1 MESQGPQPTAG
12 VSQAPLSRGCCSS
25 SRPTGAWFAC
35 KDPGGGSRPVKTP
48 AVAEGP
54 ASGLP
59 RNVLSERERR
69 KRISVSCERL
79 RALLPRF
86 DGRKEDMASVLEMSV
101 QFLRMAGAVVPGGEP
116 QPASCQVLAPCTEL
130 WGVWQKDVVQL
141 ALTSPTSA
149 SAPDPGTAASVTTQR
164 DPGSCVT
171 TEVGQGAAPRG
182 LVEVPDR
189 PAALPGSPRAAP
201 ACSSFDSSLGA
212 VRPASLFCDGC
223 LALLVVAF
231 RPPVCVCRVS
241 SQSALGGE
249 AAPFY
254 SPGPSGSAP
263 WTPAPS
269 PSQLLRA
276 PPAWPPCSWQPSPPL
291 LSEEAQSC
299 SGQSG
304 TLAEEANQAVMLG
317 TRAPLSLRTEDKV
330 DSGALRGSSRLSRS
344 ALGCDVEDGPSF
356 PLAASP
362 EWWLGSLEGS
372 GAPAQAPARS
382 SLLDRTELGVLVDPG
397 AGSQELLDGP
407 LEPWGW
413 DVGCPSLAFRDEAD
427 SMFPDFSAC

>member
-1 MESQGPQPTAG
+1 MASQGPQPTAG
-12 VSQAPLSRGCCSS
+12 VSQAPLSRGCCS

-116 QPASCQVLAPCTEL
+116 QPCQVLAPCTEL

-149 SAPDPGTAASVTTQR
+149 NAPDPGTAASVTTQR

-182 LVEVPDR
+182 SVEVPDR
-189 PAALPGSPRAAP
+189 PAAL
-201 ACSSFDSSLGA
+201 
-212 VRPASLFCDGC
+212 
-223 LALLVVAF
+223 
-231 RPPVCVCRVS
+231 
-241 SQSALGGE
+241 
-249 AAPFY
+249 
-254 SPGPSGSAP
+254 PGPSGSAP

-269 PSQLLRA
+269 PSQLLRP
-276 PPAWPPCSWQPSPPL
+276 PPAWPPCSWQPSPLL
-291 LSEEAQSC
+291 LSEETQSC
-299 SGQSG
+299 SGQSRP
-304 TLAEEANQAVMLG
+304 LAEEANQAVMLG
-317 TRAPLSLRTEDKV
+317 T
-330 DSGALRGSSRLSRS
+330 RS

-382 SLLDRTELGVLVDPG
+382 SLMDRTELGVLVDPG

>member
-1 MESQGPQPTAG
+1 MLTPMIAFGLQGRPRG
-12 VSQAPLSRGCCSS
+12 SRSLVLLTLPSSS

-149 SAPDPGTAASVTTQR
+149 NAPDPGTAASVTT
-164 DPGSCVT
+164 
-171 TEVGQGAAPRG
+171 
-182 LVEVPDR
+182 
-189 PAALPGSPRAAP
+189 
-201 ACSSFDSSLGA
+201 
-212 VRPASLFCDGC
+212 
-223 LALLVVAF
+223 AF
-231 RPPVCVCRVS
+231 RFGTLDPSPKS
-241 SQSALGGE
+241 LPALE
-249 AAPFY
+249 AAP
-254 SPGPSGSAP
+254 SMAS
-263 WTPAPS
+263 
-269 PSQLLRA
+269 LLMA
-276 PPAWPPCSWQPSPPL
+276 AKPPAAERRDSEL
-291 LSEEAQSC
+291 L
-299 SGQSG
+299 G
-304 TLAEEANQAVMLG
+304 
-317 TRAPLSLRTEDKV
+317 
-330 DSGALRGSSRLSRS
+330 S

-382 SLLDRTELGVLVDPG
+382 SLMDRTELGVLVDPG